1 MKPEIRTG
9 QIWRHFKG
17 GVYRVLYLAYH
28 TNTAEELV
36 IYTSDDGGDAVWARP
51 AYMWL
56 ETVERDGKSQP
67 RFELIFDP
75 SSKEAPAKDT
85 NVPDKNA
92 DLGKMVPTVDR
103 LADILSHYFLIGDSY
118 TFELTR
124 DKQAF
129 AIGTMT
135 FEDFSEWDDENVNDL
150 AEYIVRKLLES
161 GEARDEV

>member
-1 MKPEIRTG
+1 MKPEIRPG

-36 IYTSDDGGDAVWARP
+36 IYTSNDGGDAVWARP

-75 SSKEAPAKDT
+75 SSKDAPAEDI
-85 NVPDKNA
+85 NA
-92 DLGKMVPTVDR
+92 PSKPYDLLYEEGG
-103 LADILSHYFLIGDSY
+103 A
-118 TFELTR
+118 
-124 DKQAF
+124 
-129 AIGTMT
+129 GTT
-135 FEDFSEWDDENVNDL
+135 
-150 AEYIVRKLLES
+150 
-161 GEARDEV
+161 